1 MDVFN
6 VQEEE
11 EEEEEGEEQEEKE
24 RVNKDLLTE
33 KLLIF
38 LNGYLNVYKEE
49 EEERE
54 RELTMTC

>member
-6 VQEEE
+6 VQEE

-33 KLLIF
+33 KLSMF
-38 LNGYLNVYKEE
+38 LKLVS
-49 EEERE
+49 
-54 RELTMTC
+54 

>member
-33 KLLIF
+33 KLLMF
-38 LNGYLNVYKEE
+38 LNKCVQ
-49 EEERE
+49 
-54 RELTMTC
+54 CS

>member
-24 RVNKDLLTE
+24 RVIKDLLTE
-33 KLLIF
+33 KLLMF
-38 LNGYLNVYKEE
+38 LNKRAL
-49 EEERE
+49 
-54 RELTMTC
+54 CS